1 MKKTALSLCILLF
14 THTLFAG
21 GDISPVE
28 DKVPVVLESDSAY
41 YIGAGFAN
49 LEQNS
54 DNINILNGD
63 DIGINVNTLF
73 LQAGYQYNKYLS
85 FEARYWLGVSDASIS
100 QTGEADKDV
109 SGSYSGWGLYLK
121 PTYPL
126 GDFTVYALLG
136 YGSVDLE
143 SDKNQYY
150 WNSDQFS
157 WGLGGAYAF
166 NDNISLFI
174 DYISMTNRDDFVF
187 HHGDDFSS
195 PATADIGIRTINA
208 GITYKF

>member
-1 MKKTALSLCILLF
+1 MKKIVLSLGFLLF
-14 THTLFAG
+14 SNTLFAG

-28 DKVPVVLESDSAY
+28 NEAPVVLESDSTY

-49 LEQNS
+49 LDQSS

-85 FEARYWLGVSDASIS
+85 FEGRYWFGVNDATIS
-100 QTGEADKDV
+100 QTGEADKDL
-109 SGSYSGWGLYLK
+109 SGSYSAWGLYLK
-121 PTYPL
+121 PTYPI
-126 GDFTVYALLG
+126 GDFTAYVLLG

-143 SDKNQYY
+143 ADLNQYY

-174 DYISMTNRDDFVF
+174 DYISMTNRDDFVY
-187 HHGDDFSS
+187 HPGDNSS
-195 PATADIGIRTINA
+195 FPATADIGIRTINA